1 MGHSVATA
9 PGIRAKEPSPGPTSG
24 AHFLQIQTT
33 ECHPVKIDGLIKAA
47 HQIDKI
53 RYRPSLVWKI
63 SRGYVRALVLR

>member
-1 MGHSVATA
+1 
-9 PGIRAKEPSPGPTSG
+9 
-24 AHFLQIQTT
+24 
-33 ECHPVKIDGLIKAA
+33 VKIDGLIKAA